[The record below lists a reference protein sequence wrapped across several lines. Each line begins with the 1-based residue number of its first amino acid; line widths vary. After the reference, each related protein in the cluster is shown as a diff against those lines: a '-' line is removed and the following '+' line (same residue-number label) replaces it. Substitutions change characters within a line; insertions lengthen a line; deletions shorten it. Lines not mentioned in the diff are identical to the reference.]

1 LIDLH
6 KNRLYKLCL
15 YLEKQTYE
23 ADELFQDTWVK
34 AIEKMH
40 QYDQSQPFYPWLSK
54 IAVNIYR
61 DRLRRIKK
69 EFQYAIFSNEEELLK
84 VPSHTDLLNEVIVR
98 QEWEV
103 AKEALKGLEDKYK
116 LPMVLTLIEG
126 LSYQETSEILDVPEK
141 TIKSRV
147 YDGRIKL
154 KRIMEKEGGEKCCQR
169 KNNGMKSCAVKR

>member
-1 LIDLH
+1 MESLIILH

-23 ADELFQDTWVK
+23 AEELFQDTWVK
-34 AIEKMH
+34 AMEKMH
-40 QYDQSQPFYPWLSK
+40 QYDATQPFYPWLSK
-54 IAVNIYR
+54 IAVNLYR
-61 DRLRRIKK
+61 DKLRRLKK
-69 EFQYAIFSNEEELLK
+69 EFQYAIFNSEEELLK
-84 VPSHTDLLNEVIVR
+84 VSNRTDLLNEVIKR

-116 LPMVLTLIEG
+116 LPMVLILIEG
-126 LSYQETSEILDVPEK
+126 LSYQETGEILGIPEK

-154 KRIMEKEGGEKCCQR
+154 KKIMEKEGLR
-169 KNNGMKSCAVKR
+169 DAF